1 MAIARENLDRGDAVV
16 LAFPASRR
24 ARHARIQAR
33 RRTAAGVLCSV
44 GLVIALVN
52 GGGGAGTALAS
63 RAGAPAA
70 VVLRDG
76 QSVWDL
82 AERYAPDGVDQ
93 RAYVDAV
100 LELNGLSGAPPAGA
114 RIELPR

>member
-33 RRTAAGVLCSV
+33 RRTAAVLCSV

-52 GGGGAGTALAS
+52 GGGGEGAALAS